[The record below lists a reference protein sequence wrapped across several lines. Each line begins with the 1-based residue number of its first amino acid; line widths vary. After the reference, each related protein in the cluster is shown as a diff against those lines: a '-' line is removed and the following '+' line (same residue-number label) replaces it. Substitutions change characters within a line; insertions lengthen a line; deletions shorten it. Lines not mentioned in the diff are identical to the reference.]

1 MNLIEV
7 LISSLLLA
15 GSSAAA
21 LGVWGQAATEVGRSS
36 ALEQQAEQLERLRLA
51 SHRWLIAEAGA
62 QRFTNGS
69 CQFEV
74 GTLTAAMNQAI
85 PAPEGVDRRLSA
97 DSSGA
102 GIWQEL
108 EATSAQSSELLQR
121 RQLITPA
128 AYGLC
133 QP

>member
-21 LGVWGQAATEVGRSS
+21 LAVWSQAASEVAASTR
-36 ALEQQAEQLERLRLA
+36 LEQQGDQLEQLRLA

-62 QRFTNGS
+62 HTLTKGS
-69 CQFEV
+69 CRFAV
-74 GTLTAAMNQAI
+74 SSLSAAMDQAL
-85 PAPEGVDRRLSA
+85 PLPEGIRRQWTA
-97 DSSGA
+97 DPDGL
-102 GIWQEL
+102 GLWQEL
-108 EATSAQSSELLQR
+108 EAHPPQGPAGLQR

-128 AYGLC
+128 AYGLG

>member
-21 LGVWGQAATEVGRSS
+21 LGVWGQAASEVAASTR
-36 ALEQQAEQLERLRLA
+36 LEQQVDQLEQLRLA
-51 SHRWLIAEAGA
+51 SHRWLISEARA
-62 QRFTNGS
+62 QRLTNGS

-74 GTLTAAMNQAI
+74 GTLSAAMDQAL
-85 PAPEGVDRRLSA
+85 PVPEGIRRQWTP
-97 DSSGA
+97 DPDGV
-102 GIWQEL
+102 GVWQEL
-108 EATSAQSSELLQR
+108 EAHAPQGPVGSQR

>member
-15 GSSAAA
+15 SSSAAA
-21 LGVWGQAATEVGRSS
+21 LGVWSQAASEVAASTR
-36 ALEQQAEQLERLRLA
+36 LEQQGDQLEWLRLA

-62 QRFTNGS
+62 HTLTKGS
-69 CQFEV
+69 CRFAV
-74 GTLTAAMNQAI
+74 SSLSAAMDQAL
-85 PAPEGVDRRLSA
+85 PLPEGIRRQWTA
-97 DSSGA
+97 DPDGL
-102 GIWQEL
+102 GLWQEL
-108 EATSAQSSELLQR
+108 EAHPPQGPAGLQR

>member
-21 LGVWGQAATEVGRSS
+21 LGVWSQAAKEVSRSS
-36 ALEQQAEQLERLRLA
+36 ALEQQADQLERLRLA
-51 SHRWLIAEAGA
+51 SHRWLIAGSGLKEL
-62 QRFTNGS
+62 TNGS

-74 GTLTAAMNQAI
+74 GTLTAALNQAI
-85 PAPEGVDRRLSA
+85 PAPEGVDRRFKA
-97 DSSGA
+97 NPSGA
-102 GIWQEL
+102 GIWQKL

>member
-15 GSSAAA
+15 SSSAAA
-21 LGVWGQAATEVGRSS
+21 LGVWSQAASEVAASTR
-36 ALEQQAEQLERLRLA
+36 LEQQGDQLERLRLA

-62 QRFTNGS
+62 HTLTHGS
-69 CQFEV
+69 CRFAV
-74 GTLTAAMNQAI
+74 SSLSAAMDQAL
-85 PAPEGVDRRLSA
+85 PLPEGIRRQWTA
-97 DSSGA
+97 DPDGL
-102 GIWQEL
+102 GLWQEL
-108 EATSAQSSELLQR
+108 EAHPPQGPAGLQR

>member
-7 LISSLLLA
+7 LIASLLVA

-21 LGVWGQAATEVGRSS
+21 LGVWSQAASEVAASTR
-36 ALEQQAEQLERLRLA
+36 LEQQGDQLEQLRLA

-62 QRFTNGS
+62 HRLTNGS
-69 CQFEV
+69 CRFDASS
-74 GTLTAAMNQAI
+74 LSAAMDQAL
-85 PAPEGVDRRLSA
+85 PLPEGIRRQWTA
-97 DSSGA
+97 DPDGL
-102 GIWQEL
+102 GLWQEL
-108 EATSAQSSELLQR
+108 EARTPQGPAVPRR

>member
-7 LISSLLLA
+7 LISSLVLA

-21 LGVWGQAATEVGRSS
+21 LGVWSLAATEVAASRR
-36 ALEQQAEQLERLRLA
+36 LQQQGDQLERLRLA

-62 QRFTNGS
+62 QRLTNGS
-69 CQFEV
+69 CRFEV

-97 DSSGA
+97 DPSGA

-108 EATSAQSSELLQR
+108 EATSAQSSALLQR

>member
-21 LGVWGQAATEVGRSS
+21 LGVWSLAATEVATSRR
-36 ALEQQAEQLERLRLA
+36 LEQQGDQLERLRLA
-51 SHRWLIAEAGA
+51 SHRWLIAEAA
-62 QRFTNGS
+62 AHTPANGS
-69 CQFEV
+69 CRFDL
-74 GTLTAAMNQAI
+74 GSLRAAIDQSV
-85 PAPEGVDRRLSA
+85 PAPEGLVRRLSV
-97 DSSGA
+97 DPQHLGL
-102 GIWQEL
+102 WLEL
-108 EATSAQSSELLQR
+108 EATAPEGRLVPQR
-121 RQLITPA
+121 RQLLTPA

>member
-21 LGVWGQAATEVGRSS
+21 LGVWSQAAAEVARSR
-36 ALEQQAEQLERLRLA
+36 ALEQQADQLERLRLA
-51 SHRWLIAEAGA
+51 SHRWLLAEARA
-62 QRFTNGS
+62 QRLTDGS
-69 CQFEV
+69 CRFEV

-97 DSSGA
+97 DPSGA

-108 EATSAQSSELLQR
+108 EATSAQNSDLLQR

>member
-21 LGVWGQAATEVGRSS
+21 LGVWSQAATEVARSS
-36 ALEQQAEQLERLRLA
+36 ALEQQADQLERLRLA
-51 SHRWLIAEAGA
+51 SHRWLIAEAGS
-62 QRFTNGS
+62 QRLTNGS
-69 CQFEV
+69 CRFEI

-85 PAPEGVDRRLSA
+85 PAPQGVDRRLSA
-97 DSSGA
+97 DPSGA

-108 EATSAQSSELLQR
+108 EATSAQNSDLLQR